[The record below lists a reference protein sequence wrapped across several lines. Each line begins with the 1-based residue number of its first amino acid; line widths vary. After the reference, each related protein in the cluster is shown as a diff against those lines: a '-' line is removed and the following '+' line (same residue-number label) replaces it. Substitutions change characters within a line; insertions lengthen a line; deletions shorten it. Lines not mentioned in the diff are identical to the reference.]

1 MPQFKSL
8 RLAIATLLLGAMALG
23 QAGGPNIIVSY
34 SFDDDNNATGPDTFR
49 VFNFAKGT
57 VNLTSAYR
65 YGGYRSLE
73 LRDVESDKAFPEL
86 QGYFSIRK
94 KGKLFAHFAM
104 MTATPDEKFNIA
116 LAGPQWFTV
125 QKDGIAF
132 WLSSDAGI
140 LTHHSNKVVRKL
152 IPIKAFVWYSVDVVY
167 DINRGTYDLII
178 HEEGHNDSPAVNL
191 RDQPNAPGEPS
202 SSVDKFSFI
211 GDLEDKSNV
220 VYYVDD
226 IVISTD
232 KPISQKPLIAPGRR
246 KLFVDTWNDSY
257 KKMLKH
263 PNVIPLV
270 DLNDFGIGAP
280 EIASLKQE
288 ELMRPLGDLLS
299 GTAFAATV
307 LDRASPNNAR
317 LMRAVAF
324 WMYGNTRLSKR
335 ESDLALRDF
344 EEAARLAPEGKI
356 FKLSVI
362 LALAALKRWEDVDTG
377 LARIYS
383 EWQNDVRFSVACAM
397 VGVSRGNL
405 ADAEKWLRDP
415 AELLATDLEDE
426 IIRRL
431 WNGQID
437 EANLSKL
444 KRAYP
449 NNWRRYVESW
459 LVSEQYFFVLLW
471 QDSSVA
477 AQQYALRMSDRYKKL
492 GLSNWLWLERA
503 GDASFFS
510 RDYLAAVGWYEQS
523 VKSHEE
529 NTSALLKLSD
539 VHFLLGDL
547 EKERIYRE
555 RIYGSVKRQ

>member
-1 MPQFKSL
+1 MLQFKFL
-8 RLAIATLLLGAMALG
+8 RLAIATLLLGALALA
-23 QAGGPNIIVSY
+23 QAGGANIVVSY

-57 VNLTSAYR
+57 VSLTAAYR
-65 YGGYRSLE
+65 NGGYRSLE

-86 QGYFSIRK
+86 QGYFDIRK

-104 MTATPDEKFNIA
+104 MTATPEEKFNIA

-132 WLSSDAGI
+132 WLSSEHGV
-140 LTHHSNKVVRKL
+140 LTHHSNKVVSKL
-152 IPIKAFVWYSVDVVY
+152 IPLRAFVWYSVDVAY
-167 DINRGTYDLII
+167 DINQGSYDLTI
-178 HEEGHNDSPAVNL
+178 HEEGNTDTPVVNL
-191 RDQPNAPGEPS
+191 RDQPNAPGEPA

-257 KKMLKH
+257 KKMLKQ
-263 PNVIPLV
+263 PNVIPCI
-270 DLNDFGIGAP
+270 DLTDFGIGAA

-299 GTAFAATV
+299 GTALGPKA
-307 LDRASPNNAR
+307 LDHASPNNAR
-317 LMRAVAF
+317 LMTAVAL
-324 WMYGNTRLSKR
+324 WMFGNTRLCRR
-335 ESDLALRDF
+335 ESELALKDF
-344 EEAARLAPEGKI
+344 EGAARLAPEGKI
-356 FKLSVI
+356 FKLSAI
-362 LALAALKRWEDVDTG
+362 LALAALKRWEEVDTG
-377 LARIYS
+377 LARIHS
-383 EWQNDVRFSVACAM
+383 EWQNDVRFSVASAM
-397 VGVSRGNL
+397 VGVARGKL
-405 ADAEKWLRDP
+405 ADAETWLRDP
-415 AELLATDLEDE
+415 AELLATDLKDE

-431 WNGQID
+431 WNGEID

-449 NNWRRYVESW
+449 NNWRQYVESW

-471 QDSSVA
+471 QDSLPA
-477 AQQYALRMSDRYKKL
+477 AQQYALRMSERYKKL
-492 GLSNWLWLERA
+492 GLSDWLWLERA

-510 RDYLAAVGWYEQS
+510 HDYLAAAAWYERS
-523 VKSHEE
+523 VKEHEE
-529 NTSALLKLSD
+529 GASALLKLSD
-539 VHFLLGDL
+539 VYFLLGDL
-547 EKERIYRE
+547 EKERTYRE
-555 RIYGSVKRQ
+555 RIYGSVKGQ